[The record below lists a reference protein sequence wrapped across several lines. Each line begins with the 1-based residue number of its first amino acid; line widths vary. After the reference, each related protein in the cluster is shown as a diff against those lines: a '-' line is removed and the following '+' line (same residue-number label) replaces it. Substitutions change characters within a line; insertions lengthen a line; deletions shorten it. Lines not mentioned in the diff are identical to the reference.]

1 MQIPSLSTEAAPTPV
16 TGSQEEAPR
25 TSGSPDQDKTSPNEL
40 EKVAVQVDH
49 LSKTFKS
56 LLRSHRALHEVSLT
70 IREGEMVG
78 LIGASG
84 SGKSTLL
91 RHLTGLVAG
100 DVESGAIVVLGHEIQ
115 KAGKLSSRIRKIRR
129 RIGFIFQQFNLV
141 SRLSLLTNVLIGRLG
156 GMPWYRSYLGIFTRE
171 EKRLAMVALER
182 VGISLHAGQRAGTLS
197 GGQQQRAAIARAMI
211 QGAELMLADE
221 PIASLDPE
229 ASRKVMQTLRDVNQ
243 KDGTTVVVCLHQVE
257 FAKRYCPR
265 IIGLKN
271 GKMVFDGPPEELSM
285 KMLQE
290 IYGAEADNAGIIDT
304 ITELPR
310 KGDDSENALPT
321 PPSVLAT

>member
-1 MQIPSLSTEAAPTPV
+1 MEQTQQVAQHKDAHPSARPIDNRHLDEDGQP
-16 TGSQEEAPR
+16 
-25 TSGSPDQDKTSPNEL
+25 
-40 EKVAVQVDH
+40 KVAVEVVELQ
-49 LSKTFKS
+49 KTFKS
-56 LLRSHRALHEVSLT
+56 LLRSHRALNNVSLT
-70 IREGEMVG
+70 IEQGEMVG

-91 RHLTGLVAG
+91 RHLTGLVTG
-100 DVESGAIVVLGHEIQ
+100 DPESGAINVLGREIQ
-115 KAGKLSSRIRKIRR
+115 NAGKMSGRIRSIRR
-129 RIGFIFQQFNLV
+129 RIGFIFQHFNLV
-141 SRLSLLTNVLIGRLG
+141 DRLSLLTNVLIGRLG
-156 GMPWYRSYLGIFTRE
+156 PMPWYRSCFGIFTRE
-171 EKRLAMVALER
+171 EKRLAMAALER

-243 KDGTTVVVCLHQVE
+243 RDGTTVVVCLHQVE

-265 IIGLKN
+265 IVGLKN
-271 GKMVFDGPPEELSM
+271 GEIVFDGPPEALSM
-285 KMLQE
+285 EMLQE
-290 IYGAEADNAGIIDT
+290 IYGAEADDAGILDT

-310 KGDDSENALPT
+310 PNAKNEHPLAA
-321 PPSVLAT
+321 PPSILAS

>member
-1 MQIPSLSTEAAPTPV
+1 MNISRSSSAATIETDPASENV
-16 TGSQEEAPR
+16 SR
-25 TSGSPDQDKTSPNEL
+25 TSGSHEPDAKNVSGTDVVV
-40 EKVAVQVDH
+40 KVDS
-49 LSKTFKS
+49 LTKTFKS
-56 LLRSHRALHEVSLT
+56 LLRSHRALNNVSLT
-70 IREGEMVG
+70 IHKGEMVG

-91 RHLTGLVAG
+91 RHLTGLVTG
-100 DVESGAIVVLGHEIQ
+100 DSDSGEIAVLGHRIQ
-115 KAGKLSSRIRKIRR
+115 KAGKLTGRIRKIRR

-141 SRLSLLTNVLIGRLG
+141 SRLSLITNVLIGRLG
-156 GMPWYRSYLGIFTRE
+156 GMPWYRSCLGIFTRE
-171 EKRLAMVALER
+171 EKRLAMVALDR

-265 IIGLKN
+265 IIGLKD
-271 GKMVFDGPPEELSM
+271 GEVVFDGSPEELTM

-290 IYGAEADNAGIIDT
+290 IYGAEADDAGIMDT
-304 ITELPR
+304 TTELRSQGGAHEHCP
-310 KGDDSENALPT
+310 SP
-321 PPSVLAT
+321 PPSALAN

>member
-1 MQIPSLSTEAAPTPV
+1 MKTSSSSTAAVLETDASSEALSQPTGSDEPV
-16 TGSQEEAPR
+16 TTGSADR
-25 TSGSPDQDKTSPNEL
+25 D
-40 EKVAVQVDH
+40 VAVEVVC
-49 LSKTFKS
+49 LTKTFKS
-56 LLRSHRALHEVSLT
+56 LLRSHRALNKVSLT
-70 IREGEMVG
+70 IYKGELVG

-91 RHLTGLVAG
+91 RHLTGLVTG
-100 DVESGAIVVLGHEIQ
+100 DSDSGEIVVLGHRIQ
-115 KAGKLSSRIRKIRR
+115 KGGKLSGRIRKIRR

-156 GMPWYRSYLGIFTRE
+156 GMPWYRSCLGIFTRE
-171 EKRLAMVALER
+171 EKRLAMAALDR

-271 GKMVFDGPPEELSM
+271 GEIVFDGPPEELTM
-285 KMLQE
+285 NILQE
-290 IYGAEADNAGIIDT
+290 IYGAEADDAGIMDT
-304 ITELPR
+304 TRELERKMNPTESHLP
-310 KGDDSENALPT
+310 NPA
-321 PPSVLAT
+321 SVLAN